1 MKGPTL
7 NSFNPVKIGL
17 NPYTYD
23 MKKLLYIMFLLI
35 IETLVFL
42 KPALA
47 VENPLAVPN
56 NKFGIHILFTE
67 EIKDAAKLVN
77 SSGGDWGYVTIP
89 IQAGDKD
96 SIKWQKFMDEAKVLH
111 VIPIIR
117 LATEGDYFNTKVWR
131 KPVFTDILDFT
142 NFLDSLSWP
151 TKNRYIIIFNEPNR
165 GDEWGGAPNPS
176 EYADILNYAV
186 SIFKSK
192 NEDFFI
198 ISAGLD
204 NAAETMSGKSYN
216 EYGFLRFMNQAVPG
230 IFFQMDGL
238 GSHSYPNPGFSQPPS
253 KQGDKSIA
261 SFRYEKALVRSLGA
275 NDIPV
280 FITET
285 GWSQDFV
292 PDNLASSYFKEA
304 FEGTWNDKDILAVT
318 PFLLRAGVR
327 PFNIF
332 SFITKDGSESLR
344 YKAIWSLSKIAGKPM
359 LSENFTSTSAVLGQD
374 TNTSKLQEK
383 NFSKTSGQIKIFLS
397 ISPSI
402 KNLFKWL
409 LKI

>member
-1 MKGPTL
+1 
-7 NSFNPVKIGL
+7 
-17 NPYTYD
+17 
-23 MKKLLYIMFLLI
+23 MKKLLYIIFLFLI
-35 IETLVFL
+35 LTLIFS

-47 VENPLAVPN
+47 VENPLTVPN

-67 EIKDAAKLVN
+67 EIRDAAKLVN

-96 SIKWQKFMDEAKVLH
+96 LIKWQKFMDEAKTLH

-131 KPVFTDILDFT
+131 KPVFADVLDFA

-151 TKNRYIIIFNEPNR
+151 TKNRYIIVFNEPNR
-165 GDEWGGAPNPS
+165 GDEWGGEPNPF
-176 EYADILNYAV
+176 EYANILDYA
-186 SIFKSK
+186 ITTFKSK
-192 NEDFFI
+192 NKDFFI
-198 ISAGLD
+198 ISTGLD
-204 NAAETMSGKSYN
+204 NAAATVYGKSYN
-216 EYGFLRFMNQAVPG
+216 EYDFIRLMNQVVPG
-230 IFFQMDGL
+230 IFSQIDGL
-238 GSHSYPNPGFSQPPS
+238 GSHSYPNPGFSQSPS
-253 KQGDKSIA
+253 KQGYESVA

-275 NDIPV
+275 NDMPV

-304 FEGTWNDKDILAVT
+304 FEGAWNDKDILAVT

-332 SFITKDGSESLR
+332 SFLTKDGSESLQ
-344 YKAIWSLSKIAGKPM
+344 YKAIWSLPKTAGKPI
-359 LSENFTSTSAVLGQD
+359 LSENFASTSGVLGQD
-374 TNTSKLQEK
+374 TNSSKLQEK
-383 NFSKTSGQIKIFLS
+383 NFSKTSGQIKISLF

-402 KNLFKWL
+402 KNLLKWL